1 VATSEM
7 VTRLILSRCFRSA
20 GWAPTCHRNLSI
32 QMRHCHA
39 VFAQRWFVTGRGE
52 LVYELVGK
60 LVTPG
65 FTDSR
70 VRVVTV
76 RLTTVPP
83 SPHPEHLRRWPAW
96 LQAVDRLIRHSM
108 RPLAPAII
116 RKLHRNQALIPHDP
130 TRLR

>member
-39 VFAQRWFVTGRGE
+39 VFAQRWFVTGMGE

-76 RLTTVPP
+76 TYDGAAQPAPRALTALARLAPGGR
-83 SPHPEHLRRWPAW
+83 SPDTSLYAPRLRTSLYAPRLRRRSSGSST
-96 LQAVDRLIRHSM
+96 VIKH
-108 RPLAPAII
+108 
-116 RKLHRNQALIPHDP
+116 
-130 TRLR
+130 